1 MVLARVA
8 NFFTNGDS
16 ASNLTDSSRDY
27 VAHTPKA
34 IEFPMENTRQRAMEE
49 EEIDDE
55 AARPPYLHV
64 RMPSL

>member
-8 NFFTNGDS
+8 NFFTNGDA
-16 ASNLTDSSRDY
+16 ASNLT
-27 VAHTPKA
+27 
-34 IEFPMENTRQRAMEE
+34 NTTRRHDATAMEKVRSTPAETMGGAIE

-64 RMPSL
+64 RLPN